1 MTPPGPQSLLD
12 HRPALPSDV
21 KATTP
26 TQQGSGRLAKRKKE
40 ISFYSEQL
48 GKQIS
53 GTYALSGRMVTVT
66 AADGRQKSAPL
77 GGSNPELL
85 ARLALIELE
94 AKNSE

>member
-1 MTPPGPQSLLD
+1 
-12 HRPALPSDV
+12 LPSGV

-53 GTYALSGRMVTVT
+53 GTYAPPRTDGKRVRRS
-66 AADGRQKSAPL
+66 AAAIQSSWHVWR
-77 GGSNPELL
+77 
-85 ARLALIELE
+85 
-94 AKNSE
+94 